1 MLYSI
6 SIFAAIIIKLLLKM
20 SFITIRRRLISYPV
34 QILQNRVRPYEQQ
47 RLVEEDEDCGQE
59 RIRPELG
66 DIPLEEADYNYFA
79 TENENRHLGFLENNL
94 DMKVLAGTAQVLQGP
109 RSQSITFYHS
119 ANLLFSISYVGHP
132 NSFLNTIKSI
142 PGSSFIF
149 QNFPCFGA
157 FLKQKHRNG
166 IVFILFFNFG
176 CL

>member
-1 MLYSI
+1 M
-6 SIFAAIIIKLLLKM
+6 
-20 SFITIRRRLISYPV
+20 

-119 ANLLFSISYVGHP
+119 ASLLFSISGHP
-132 NSFLNTIKSI
+132 NSFLNTIKYI

-157 FLKQKHRNG
+157 FLNQKHRNG
-166 IVFILFFNFG
+166 IVLFCTLILDVCNTDTLTKQCFETSLG
-176 CL
+176 DLLIATGLY